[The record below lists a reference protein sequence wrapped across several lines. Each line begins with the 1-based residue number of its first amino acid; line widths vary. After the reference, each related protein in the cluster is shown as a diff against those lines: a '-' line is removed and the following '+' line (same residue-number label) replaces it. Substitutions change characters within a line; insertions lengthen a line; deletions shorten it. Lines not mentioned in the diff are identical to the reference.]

1 MDASL
6 SKGKP
11 MSLKGSFRVCV
22 CVRDIARAISSLMT
36 LWGGSIDIQWL
47 DAKWFC
53 LTSFNTL
60 FHLLSGNV
68 GMVGLDPYVCVCV
81 CLFFLSKPSITCRTR
96 IGRKYVSEPM
106 MTSNEPAR
114 AYQMES
120 HP

>member
-1 MDASL
+1 
-6 SKGKP
+6 
-11 MSLKGSFRVCV
+11 
-22 CVRDIARAISSLMT
+22 MT

-81 CLFFLSKPSITCRTR
+81 CVFVFSFEAVNHVPHENR
-96 IGRKYVSEPM
+96 P
-106 MTSNEPAR
+106 
-114 AYQMES
+114 
-120 HP
+120 